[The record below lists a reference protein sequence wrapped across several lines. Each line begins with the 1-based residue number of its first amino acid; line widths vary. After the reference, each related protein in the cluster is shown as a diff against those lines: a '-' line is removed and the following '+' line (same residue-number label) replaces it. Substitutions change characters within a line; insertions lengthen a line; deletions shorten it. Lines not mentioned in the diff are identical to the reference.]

1 MTAWVDITD
10 AQIDADSPGRQE
22 VFDALRAR
30 VDHLMEVA
38 WGSGQPR
45 DVPHQHAG
53 YYGGAINAVCSPNF
67 LRNGLVDSDATE
79 GWSEVGAS
87 LVADNGWR
95 IQQANDRVAQ
105 DVVGGST
112 NAAMLGSDGNDWCL
126 SFFAKSDGA
135 QSAGTLYFGFTD
147 TGSFESGGRATLA
160 FGDLSTSWKR
170 FYVIAA
176 GKLGGMTS
184 PRVHWVVDSTFTDS
198 FILGGFDLRI
208 ATELQPYG
216 ISPNDYSDHETW
228 ERVAE
233 DVPIF
238 DTTIA
243 MDNAV
248 NLSSTLV

>member
-1 MTAWVDITD
+1 MTAWVAITD

-53 YYGGAINAVCSPNF
+53 FYGGAINAVCSANF
-67 LRNGLVDSDATE
+67 LRNSLVDSDATE
-79 GWSEVGAS
+79 GWDETGAS
-87 LVADNGWR
+87 LTGDSGYR
-95 IQQANDRVAQ
+95 IQDANDRVAQ
-105 DVVGGST
+105 AVLESAS
-112 NAAMLGSDGNDWCL
+112 NAMFGSDGNDWCL

-135 QSAGTLYFGFTD
+135 QLAGTCYVGLSNASTFIAGC
-147 TGSFESGGRATLA
+147 RATLA
-160 FGDLSTSWKR
+160 FSNLSTSWRR
-170 FYVIAA
+170 FYILVSD
-176 GKLGGMTS
+176 KLGGATDAH
-184 PRVHWVVDSTFTDS
+184 VQWVVNAGFTDS
-198 FILGGFDLRI
+198 FVICGFDLRI
-208 ATELQPYG
+208 ATELQQFG

-228 ERVAE
+228 ERLA
-233 DVPIF
+233 DQVPIF

-243 MDNAV
+243 IDNAV